1 VVGLDENMGKK
12 EDIVNEVQVK
22 NKRLEHAAVEKSSCS
37 QPPTRID
44 INVPA

>member
-22 NKRLEHAAVEKSSCS
+22 NKRLEHAELKRVHAVNL
-37 QPPTRID
+37 QLG
-44 INVPA
+44 